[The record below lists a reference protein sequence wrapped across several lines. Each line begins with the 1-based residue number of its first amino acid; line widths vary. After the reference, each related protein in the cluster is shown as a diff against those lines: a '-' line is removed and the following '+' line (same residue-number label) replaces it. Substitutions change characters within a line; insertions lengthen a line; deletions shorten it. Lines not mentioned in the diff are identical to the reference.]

1 MQGDCYSKLSIKRP
15 IGTFFENIQVKKR
28 NAGGPFFFSQMKNK
42 VQEEKPKFKDQNNRV
57 LQQKVKSMMQV
68 LVHYTAMVGSLQLW
82 FLIHFVNDWQY
93 WPSLILCTACCTLE
107 HSSCA
112 LIRKA
117 MWPPG
122 FIPDTDAAS
131 KFTANIPKEK
141 LCKILWVL

>member
-1 MQGDCYSKLSIKRP
+1 
-15 IGTFFENIQVKKR
+15 
-28 NAGGPFFFSQMKNK
+28 
-42 VQEEKPKFKDQNNRV
+42 
-57 LQQKVKSMMQV
+57 MMQV
-68 LVHYTAMVGSLQLW
+68 LVHCTAMVGSLQLW

-122 FIPDTDAAS
+122 FIPDADAAS
-131 KFTANIPKEK
+131 IHCKYHKENTYFVNIELNILKK
-141 LCKILWVL
+141 LDLALSWWEYGNARNL

>member
-15 IGTFFENIQVKKR
+15 IGTFFENIQVKKG
-28 NAGGPFFFSQMKNK
+28 NAGGPFFFSQVKNK

-57 LQQKVKSMMQV
+57 LQKKVKSMMQV

-112 LIRKA
+112 LISKA

-122 FIPDTDAAS
+122 FIPDADAAS
-131 KFTANIPKEK
+131 IHCKYHKENCINQK
-141 LCKILWVL
+141 